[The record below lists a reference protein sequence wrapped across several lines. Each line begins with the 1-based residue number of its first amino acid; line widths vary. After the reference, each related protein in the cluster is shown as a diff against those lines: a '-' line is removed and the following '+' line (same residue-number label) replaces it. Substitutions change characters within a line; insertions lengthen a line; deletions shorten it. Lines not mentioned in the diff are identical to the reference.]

1 MPHIFAGGKF
11 PGFVFFQ
18 QNCEIQFPQNLLKT
32 AKREN

>member
-11 PGFVFFQ
+11 PGFLFFQ
-18 QNCEIQFPQNLLKT
+18 QNCEIQFPQNLLKI